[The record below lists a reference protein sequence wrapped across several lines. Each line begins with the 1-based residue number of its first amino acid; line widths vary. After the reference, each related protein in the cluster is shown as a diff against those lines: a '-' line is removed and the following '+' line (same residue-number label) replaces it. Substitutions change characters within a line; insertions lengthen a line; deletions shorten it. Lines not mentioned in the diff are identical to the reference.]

1 MVLRTLLAS
10 AVIAALTLLLGL
22 PVLLVGP
29 VDRSGRG
36 VHALVRLWARLV
48 LAILGVRVAVSGLGH
63 APLGPAVWA
72 ANHSSALDIPILFG
86 YLPVDFRI
94 IHKRS
99 LYMLPVVGWTLF
111 LGGHIAIDRSNPF
124 RARRSL
130 ERAAARVRSGTSV
143 AVFPEGTRNRRPEV
157 GLFKRGS
164 FVLALNAQVPV
175 VPVSLVGVKERVELG
190 LLRLCPGAVT
200 VRIHP
205 ALETAGRRPEEGE
218 GLAAEVRGQVALGC
232 EEAE

>member
-1 MVLRTLLAS
+1 VVLRTLLAG
-10 AVIAALTLLLGL
+10 AVIAPLTLLLGL

-48 LAILGVRVAVSGLGH
+48 LAILGVRVAVSGLGN
-63 APLGPAVWA
+63 APSGPAVWA

-99 LYMLPVVGWTLF
+99 LYVVPVVGWALF

-130 ERAAARVRSGTSV
+130 ERAAARVRGGTSV
-143 AVFPEGTRNRRPEV
+143 AVFPEGTRNRGPQV

-175 VPVSLVGVKERVELG
+175 VPVSLVGVRERAPRG
-190 LLRLCPGAVT
+190 LLRLRPGAVT
-200 VRIHP
+200 VRIQP
-205 ALETAGRRPEEGE
+205 ALETAGRRTEEGE
-218 GLAAEVRGQVALGC
+218 TLAAEVRRLVVLAC

>member
-1 MVLRTLLAS
+1 VVLRTLLAA
-10 AVIAALTLLLGL
+10 AVIAPLTLLLGL

-48 LAILGVRVAVSGLGH
+48 LAILGVRVAVSGLGN
-63 APLGPAVWA
+63 APSGPAVWA
-72 ANHSSALDIPILFG
+72 ANHSSALDVPILFS
-86 YLPVDFRI
+86 YLPVDLRI

-99 LYMLPVVGWTLF
+99 LYAVPLVGWALF

-130 ERAAARVRSGTSV
+130 ERAAVRVRGGTSV
-143 AVFPEGTRNRRPEV
+143 AVFPEGTRNRDPEV

-175 VPVSLVGVKERVELG
+175 VPVSLVGVKERVALG
-190 LLRLCPGAVT
+190 PLRLRPGAVT
-200 VRIHP
+200 VRIQP
-205 ALETAGRRPEEGE
+205 ALEPAGRPAEEGE
-218 GLAAEVRGQVALGC
+218 ALAAKVRRLVALAC
-232 EEAE
+232 EEAK